1 MKDLIKILDVIDE
14 PWINTSGQGSNVS
27 PSTSIPSWI
36 YVLIIALTTAV
47 LVLTAALIFVLNK
60 KKK

>member
-1 MKDLIKILDVIDE
+1 MKDLIKTLDVIGD
-14 PWINTSGQGSNVS
+14 PAINTSGQGSNVS
-27 PSTSIPSWI
+27 PSTSIPPWI